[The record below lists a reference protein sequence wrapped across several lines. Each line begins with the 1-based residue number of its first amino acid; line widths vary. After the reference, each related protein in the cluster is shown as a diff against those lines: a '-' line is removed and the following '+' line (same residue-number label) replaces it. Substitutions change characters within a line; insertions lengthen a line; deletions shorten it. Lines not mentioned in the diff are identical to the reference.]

1 MIKCGACLAAGVACE
16 RSAKLR
22 RKTKV
27 RGYQVNIEDQ
37 LKKAQAENTEL
48 KRLLQAEREAST
60 SLRRQ
65 NQELI
70 QGTREGHA
78 VPESQTA
85 QLSSALA
92 RTHEA
97 EITTAI
103 HEQSPALLIQHMGR
117 LVTDQMG
124 TQRFAG
130 STTGI
135 HFVLS
140 TQQAIKTRMDVIGW
154 FPESCF
160 RLSLQQM
167 PTPEPVACILG
178 NGDIL
183 SLEKACQLLRD
194 LCPHPP
200 SYYARHV
207 QHFITSW
214 AAYCP
219 IIAVSDFQIRLTSLL
234 ERSPQT
240 PHGLLIVDDDCCI
253 AFQLVMILLINN
265 LNIDTK
271 SSHGYL
277 SGPDIVGMGLL
288 QRSLVF
294 QLMRMRTQPSLQGL
308 LLLGL
313 YYQLTG
319 QNHHMVQ
326 LSGLMV
332 QFAHSLGLH
341 RHSRRF
347 TFCAGEIEI
356 RRRIWWCVY
365 NYDK

>member
-1 MIKCGACLAAGVACE
+1 
-16 RSAKLR
+16 
-22 RKTKV
+22 
-27 RGYQVNIEDQ
+27 
-37 LKKAQAENTEL
+37 
-48 KRLLQAEREAST
+48 
-60 SLRRQ
+60 
-65 NQELI
+65 
-70 QGTREGHA
+70 
-78 VPESQTA
+78 
-85 QLSSALA
+85 
-92 RTHEA
+92 
-97 EITTAI
+97 
-103 HEQSPALLIQHMGR
+103 
-117 LVTDQMG
+117 MG

-160 RLSLQQM
+160 RLSLLQM
-167 PTPEPVACILG
+167 PPHESIASIMG
-178 NGDIL
+178 NGDML
-183 SLEKACQLLRD
+183 NLEDASQCLRH
-194 LCPHPP
+194 LCPHPI
-200 SYYARHV
+200 SYYLGHV
-207 QHFITSW
+207 QRFITSW

-219 IIAVSDFQIRLTSLL
+219 IIARSDFQIRVASLL
-234 ERSPQT
+234 ERLRQT
-240 PHGLLIVDDDCCI
+240 PHGLLAVDDDCCI

-265 LNIDTK
+265 LNVDAK
-271 SSHGYL
+271 SIHGCLSHR
-277 SGPDIVGMGLL
+277 DAEGMGLL

-294 QLMRMRTQPSLQGL
+294 QMMRMRTQSSLQGL

-319 QNHHMVQ
+319 QNQHMVQ

-347 TFCAGEIEI
+347 TFCAGEIEL